1 MKMNS
6 RKKRKKTKL
15 TMHADDSC
23 NFSGKM
29 HLGFIL
35 KKKKQDYERMHLHP
49 SQHQMWALIFKG
61 EHSFSP
67 NFSLLRSPDYKYY
80 L

>member
-6 RKKRKKTKL
+6 RKKRRKTKL

-29 HLGFIL
+29 HLGFIFL
-35 KKKKQDYERMHLHP
+35 KKKKARLWKDASS
-49 SQHQMWALIFKG
+49 SQPT
-61 EHSFSP
+61 P
-67 NFSLLRSPDYKYY
+67 NEGTNL
-80 L
+80 

>member
-6 RKKRKKTKL
+6 RKKRRKTKL
-15 TMHADDSC
+15 TMHADGSC

-35 KKKKQDYERMHLHP
+35 KKKQDYERMHLHP
-49 SQHQMWALIFKG
+49 SQHQMWVLIFKG
-61 EHSFSP
+61 EHSFP
-67 NFSLLRSPDYKYY
+67 PTF
-80 L
+80 

>member
-6 RKKRKKTKL
+6 RKKRRKTKL

-35 KKKKQDYERMHLHP
+35 KKKKARLWKDASSSWPTPNVGTNFQRRAFLLP
-49 SQHQMWALIFKG
+49 FLILCF
-61 EHSFSP
+61 
-67 NFSLLRSPDYKYY
+67 
-80 L
+80 

>member
-23 NFSGKM
+23 NFSGKI
-29 HLGFIL
+29 HLGFTFQ
-35 KKKKQDYERMHLHP
+35 KKSKIMEGCIVISANTKCGH
-49 SQHQMWALIFKG
+49 
-61 EHSFSP
+61 
-67 NFSLLRSPDYKYY
+67 
-80 L
+80 

>member
-6 RKKRKKTKL
+6 RKKRRKTKL
-15 TMHADDSC
+15 TMHADNSC

-35 KKKKQDYERMHLHP
+35 KKKSKIIDGC
-49 SQHQMWALIFKG
+49 IFISANTKCG
-61 EHSFSP
+61 H
-67 NFSLLRSPDYKYY
+67 
-80 L
+80 

>member
-6 RKKRKKTKL
+6 RKKRRKTKL

-49 SQHQMWALIFKG
+49 GQHQMWALIFKG

-67 NFSLLRSPDYKYY
+67 F
-80 L
+80 